1 MLAHLALCHSIVVD
15 EKSGKYNASSPD
27 ELALVNAAK
36 FFGYQYVQKD
46 ENGVLS
52 IRVHGKERRF
62 KLLNTLEFNSTRKR
76 MSIIVEDLQSPNF
89 MKGHNDIY
97 VMTKGADSII
107 QPLLSQERSRFVD
120 ETYKFV
126 TQYAEEGLRTLIL
139 A

>member
-1 MLAHLALCHSIVVD
+1 
-15 EKSGKYNASSPD
+15 
-27 ELALVNAAK
+27 
-36 FFGYQYVQKD
+36 
-46 ENGVLS
+46 
-52 IRVHGKERRF
+52 
-62 KLLNTLEFNSTRKR
+62 

-107 QPLLSQERSRFVD
+107 QPLLSQERSSFVD

-139 A
+139 AQKKINRDEYEAWATRYNEALNQVNHRDEELERVSAKMESGLELIGATASEDKL